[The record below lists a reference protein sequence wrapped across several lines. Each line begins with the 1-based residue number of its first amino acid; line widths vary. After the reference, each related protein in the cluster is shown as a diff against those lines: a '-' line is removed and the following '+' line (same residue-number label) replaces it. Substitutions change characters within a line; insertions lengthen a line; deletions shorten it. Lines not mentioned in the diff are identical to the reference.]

1 MATPVWTTTAG
12 KLATFNED
20 SSYSLQLEANTSD
33 STAIT
38 YSVIAGSLPSG
49 MRVTST
55 GLLTGTPATVAKRT
69 LYTFVVRA
77 TAGSQITDRTFSIDI
92 EGQDAPVFTTASG
105 QLQLDDSTRVGLYW
119 VLDGEHV
126 NFQFQATDEDTR
138 LGGEIKFEVVS
149 GILPPGLTLREDGL
163 LSGTCQLTDD
173 YFEDSTR
180 QIAMTFPITVRVSDS
195 TSVTT
200 QENTI
205 FVYSADYWRVN
216 NPNITVDMTEINNF
230 PITMDHTSQ
239 RRPVF
244 ITDSALGTFRHD
256 NQLVIKIDVDDADST
271 GNDLVYSLQAG
282 SLPTGLQVD
291 PNSGEIYGFLPRQ
304 SEVTTDYSFTIRAK
318 RTMDLGQLVY
328 SDKQFTMTVL
338 GEIDIGV
345 TFTTARNVGTL
356 TADIP
361 STLSIQARADE
372 LNRVL
377 SYSVTGGALPTG
389 ITLSPLGNLVGTIDP
404 SDFTDS
410 TRTFTFTV
418 TVSDQYQTSATTKEF
433 TLTINI
439 PYTTIEYGNLTGHA
453 TSFIDQNIFYNIAQD
468 PNINSPEEIYRPE
481 DPNFG
486 MKLRPEMLMMAG
498 VEAQTLTTFQNQ
510 MTLNHAPITLWF
522 GNIKTAVAKQSGTVL
537 YEVVY
542 IDMVDPFVNN
552 NGVETGVT
560 TIRPNAVE
568 NMRDRIKTLG
578 HDEWTFLPL
587 WMKTEQAGAKGPLG
601 YIKAVPILY
610 CKPGTSAKFKK
621 RIEDLKLEFKNIDF
635 IIDRY
640 IVSNSKVSP
649 STFTGDGSTLSFQ
662 LNEIVHEED
671 ILVKVG
677 STTQTRDDT
686 GDGTDYHLT
695 HDVDNQRTTI
705 VFNVASVPA
714 NGDVIRV
721 ERLNDK
727 YLRFEDI
734 T

>member
-12 KLATFNED
+12 KLATFAED

-55 GLLTGTPATVAKRT
+55 GLLTGTPASVAERT

-77 TAGSQITDRTFSIDI
+77 TSGSTITDRTFSIDV

-119 VLDGEHV
+119 VLDGEYV
-126 NFQFQATDEDTR
+126 NFQFTATDVDTR
-138 LGGEIKFEVVS
+138 TGQSLKFEIIS
-149 GILPPGLTLREDGL
+149 GILPPGLTLSESGL
-163 LSGTCQLTDD
+163 LSGICQLTDD

-200 QENTI
+200 QQNSI
-205 FVYSADYWRVN
+205 YVYSAAYWNVN
-216 NPNITVDMTEINNF
+216 NPNITIDMTEINNF

-244 ITDSALGTFRHD
+244 LTDSNLGTFRHD
-256 NQLVIKIDVDDADST
+256 NQHVIKIDIDDQDST
-271 GNDLVYSLQAG
+271 GNDFVYSLQSG
-282 SLPTGLQVD
+282 TLPPGLTID
-291 PNSGEIYGFLPRQ
+291 SNSGEIHGYLPRQ
-304 SEVTTDYSFTIRAK
+304 GEVTKDYSFTVRAT
-318 RTMDLGQLVY
+318 RTMDTGQLVY
-328 SDKQFTMTVL
+328 SDQLFTMTVL
-338 GEIDIGV
+338 GDIDIGV
-345 TFTTARNVGTL
+345 TFTTPANVGTL

-361 STLSIQARADE
+361 STLAIEATADE
-372 LNRVL
+372 PNRVL
-377 SYSVTGGALPTG
+377 SFSVTGGSLPTG

-410 TRTFTFTV
+410 TRSFTFTV
-418 TVSDQYQTSATTKEF
+418 TVSDQYQESAATKEF

-439 PYTTIEYGNLTGHA
+439 PYTTIEYGNLMGHA

-481 DPNFG
+481 DSNFG
-486 MKLRPEMLMMAG
+486 MKLVPEMLMMAG

-510 MTLNHAPITLWF
+510 MELNHAPINLYF
-522 GNIKTAVAKQSGTVL
+522 GQLKTAVAKQNGTVL
-537 YEVVY
+537 YEVIY
-542 IDMVDPFVNN
+542 IDMKDPFVNN
-552 NGVETGVT
+552 DGVETGAT

-568 NMRDRIKTLG
+568 NMRDRIKSLG

-587 WMKTEQAGAKGPLG
+587 WMKTQQAGSKGPLG
-601 YIKAVPILY
+601 YVKAVPILY
-610 CKPGTSAKFKK
+610 CKPGASAKLMK
-621 RIEDLKLEFKNIDF
+621 RIKDLNLKFKNIEF

-640 IVSNSKVSP
+640 TVTKSKVSP
-649 STFTGDGSTLSFQ
+649 TTFTGDGSTMSFE
-662 LNEIVHEED
+662 LDEIVHEED
-671 ILVKVG
+671 ILVKVN
-677 STTQTRDDT
+677 STVQVHK
-686 GDGTDYHLT
+686 TDFHLT
-695 HDVDNQRTTI
+695 HDTGAVKTTI
-705 VFNVASVPA
+705 VFNLTAPSL
-714 NGDVIRV
+714 GDVIRV
-721 ERLNDK
+721 ERTNDK
-727 YLRFEDI
+727 YLRFKDI